1 VTTST
6 HSTRDV
12 PRVSA
17 AHALAR
23 NGGSRKP
30 AEALTTAKI
39 QVLLAEKR
47 TSLASLRTGVSL
59 TLFPLSVWTA
69 LIATSGHWN
78 VMRVLPFLL
87 PLLAFLIA
95 FLALGVH
102 IIARSLKH
110 IAHVNALV
118 TTLSRE
124 EGFLHED
131 VGEHVALRDL
141 LRT

>member
-1 VTTST
+1 MS
-6 HSTRDV
+6 RLV
-12 PRVSA
+12 PQSSA

-30 AEALTTAKI
+30 AEALATAKI

-47 TSLASLRTGVSL
+47 TNLASLRTGVSL

-69 LIATSGHWN
+69 LIATSGYWN
-78 VMRVLPFLL
+78 TLQVLPFLL
-87 PLLAFLIA
+87 PLLAFMVA

-102 IIARSLKH
+102 IVVRSLKR

-124 EGFLHED
+124 EGLLHED
-131 VGEHVALRDL
+131 VSERVAFRDL